1 MGPIDDIP
9 EGVDPTLWTYNH
21 INEEH
26 LAAFEHALS
35 LQDTAPTEGDASP
48 AILKSPTLS
57 PHDAPEWSKGVEK
70 LTATSDFAPIHS
82 RVRKRRSAGQQSLG
96 LTYHLIRWPLL
107 MFFFLIIW
115 LEFSAYVLTRQV
127 VNVFEWLFA
136 WRGVKRVLKRQLRK
150 AKSYEEWRKTAKE
163 LDDNLGFDDWK
174 ETDNDG
180 YFDASLVRRV
190 RATLYKLRVAKDTR
204 ALMDALSICVRP
216 NFAGTE
222 SARMYS
228 ETFYGTK
235 TLVEAHVKEVAA
247 GLDFVRTSSSVTLEE
262 KRAFFR
268 RLNKNYGTSALCLSG
283 GASFGYYHFGV
294 ARALLDH
301 GLLPR
306 IITGT
311 SAGGLIA
318 ALVCTYT
325 DSELKQLI
333 RPELAD
339 KITALEDPFSV
350 WIRRWMQTG
359 ARFSALEWARK
370 AMYFTR
376 GSLTFKEAYERTGR
390 ALNVSVVPA
399 DRHSP
404 TILLNHL
411 TAPNCVIWSAIIA
424 SAAVPGILN
433 PVVLMAKDRDGSVRP
448 HNLGGSRFKDGSLR
462 EDIPLSSLH
471 TQFNCNFSIVSQ
483 TNPHIHLFFFAPR
496 GAVGRPVAHRKGRG
510 WRGGFI
516 LSALESYIKLDLSKH
531 FKVIRDLDLLP
542 QLLQSDWSG
551 VFLQRFFGDLN
562 LIPKSRLLDWLHI
575 LDDPDRKGL
584 ERMILVGQRATWPTV
599 HMVHNRAKI
608 ENAIYRGRA
617 EVRMAL
623 ARERP
628 SAAPTGTMPIESDAD
643 AAIAL
648 RARRA
653 DGQGGGSG
661 RRRRPDRLQIPRNL
675 NITDVQAVT
684 SSNELPRSNTA
695 PSFGDTFRQMRSS
708 PLAAF
713 GLKNRSRSRRSL
725 SAWLGGGS
733 DSSPSDDEVD
743 LGAPEWRADAAAAR
757 NGLNGDN
764 DVFLDS
770 GEVSAAMPDS
780 AADPSQDGSASD
792 P

>member
-1 MGPIDDIP
+1 
-9 EGVDPTLWTYNH
+9 
-21 INEEH
+21 
-26 LAAFEHALS
+26 
-35 LQDTAPTEGDASP
+35 
-48 AILKSPTLS
+48 
-57 PHDAPEWSKGVEK
+57 
-70 LTATSDFAPIHS
+70 
-82 RVRKRRSAGQQSLG
+82 
-96 LTYHLIRWPLL
+96 
-107 MFFFLIIW
+107 
-115 LEFSAYVLTRQV
+115 
-127 VNVFEWLFA
+127 
-136 WRGVKRVLKRQLRK
+136 
-150 AKSYEEWRKTAKE
+150 
-163 LDDNLGFDDWK
+163 
-174 ETDNDG
+174 
-180 YFDASLVRRV
+180 
-190 RATLYKLRVAKDTR
+190 
-204 ALMDALSICVRP
+204 
-216 NFAGTE
+216 
-222 SARMYS
+222 
-228 ETFYGTK
+228 
-235 TLVEAHVKEVAA
+235 
-247 GLDFVRTSSSVTLEE
+247 
-262 KRAFFR
+262 
-268 RLNKNYGTSALCLSG
+268 
-283 GASFGYYHFGV
+283 
-294 ARALLDH
+294 
-301 GLLPR
+301 
-306 IITGT
+306 
-311 SAGGLIA
+311 
-318 ALVCTYT
+318 
-325 DSELKQLI
+325 
-333 RPELAD
+333 
-339 KITALEDPFSV
+339 
-350 WIRRWMQTG
+350 
-359 ARFSALEWARK
+359 
-370 AMYFTR
+370 MYFTR

-390 ALNVSVVPA
+390 ALNVSVVPS

-551 VFLQRFFGDLN
+551 VFLQRFFGDLT
-562 LIPKSRLLDWLHI
+562 LIPKSRPLDWVHI

-584 ERMILVGQRATWPTV
+584 ARMILVGQRVTWPTI
-599 HMVHNRAKI
+599 HMVHNRSKI
-608 ENAIYRGRA
+608 ENAIHRGRA

-628 SAAPTGTMPIESDAD
+628 SAAPAGTMPIESDAD

-653 DGQGGGSG
+653 DGQGSGGG
-661 RRRRPDRLQIPRNL
+661 RRRRPDRVQIPRNQ
-675 NITDVQAVT
+675 NITDTQGVT
-684 SSNELPRSNTA
+684 SPNELPRSNTA

-708 PLAAF
+708 PLAALGF
-713 GLKNRSRSRRSL
+713 KNRTRSRRSI

-733 DSSPSDDEVD
+733 DSSLSDDEVD
-743 LGAPEWRADAAAAR
+743 LGGPEWREDVAAIA
-757 NGLNGDN
+757 NGLDGD

-780 AADPSQDGSASD
+780 AADPTQDGSASD

>member
-48 AILKSPTLS
+48 AILKSPPLT
-57 PHDAPEWSKGVEK
+57 PHDAPEWSQGVEK

-82 RVRKRRSAGQQSLG
+82 RVRKRRSVGQQSLG

-136 WRGVKRVLKRQLRK
+136 WRGIKRVLKRQLRK
-150 AKSYEEWRKTAKE
+150 SKSYEEWRKTAKE

-462 EDIPLSSLH
+462 EDIPLNKS
-471 TQFNCNFSIVSQ
+471 
-483 TNPHIHLFFFAPR
+483 PHPFVLLRTAWR
-496 GAVGRPVAHRKGRG
+496 AVGRPVAHRKGRG

-542 QLLQSDWSG
+542 QLLQT
-551 VFLQRFFGDLN
+551 LFFGDLN

-617 EVRMAL
+617 EQSHFVRVV
-623 ARERP
+623 
-628 SAAPTGTMPIESDAD
+628 PTGRGS
-643 AAIAL
+643 
-648 RARRA
+648 
-653 DGQGGGSG
+653 GSG

-675 NITDVQAVT
+675 NVTDVQAVT
-684 SSNELPRSNTA
+684 SSNELLRSNTA

-733 DSSPSDDEVD
+733 DSSLSDDEVD
-743 LGAPEWRADAAAAR
+743 LGTPEWRADAAAAG
-757 NGLNGDN
+757 NGLNGD